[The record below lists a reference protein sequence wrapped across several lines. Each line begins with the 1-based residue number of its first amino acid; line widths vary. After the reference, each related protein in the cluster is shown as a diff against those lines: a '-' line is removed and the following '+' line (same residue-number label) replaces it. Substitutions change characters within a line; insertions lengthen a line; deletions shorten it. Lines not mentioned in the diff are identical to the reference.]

1 MQDISIY
8 IRKLK
13 TLIIGE
19 PHNPLDSHIFHK
31 VSLIALF
38 AWVGL
43 GSDAMSSA
51 SYGPEEAYLA
61 LGGHIYLAIFVAMGI
76 ILTIFVISTSYS
88 QIIELFPTGGGGY
101 LVASKLLSPSFGM
114 LSGCALLIDY
124 VLTIAISIASGV
136 DAVLSFL
143 PISWH
148 VIKLGFAFFVIIVI
162 ILLNLRGLKESVL
175 FLLPIFVLFIIAHVI
190 LIIYA
195 FSMHLTNVP
204 TVMTNTVTDARNV
217 TSGAGLSALLFI
229 ILHSYS
235 MGAGTYTGI
244 EAVSNAVPVMRE
256 PRVKTAKRTMHLMAI
271 SLAFMA
277 AGLLL
282 AYILYNVVPEPGKTL
297 NAILFENITKS
308 WGTFGHYFV
317 IATLVSEAGLLF
329 VAAQT
334 GFLDGPRVLAN
345 MALDRWVP
353 TRFATLSDRLVTQNG
368 ILIMG
373 ISALVMVFLTQGS
386 VKLLIVLYSI
396 AVFITFILS
405 QAGMVRHW
413 WDSKTK
419 VKNWKKKF
427 IINGVGLVLTVLILM
442 SVIMVKFNEGGWV
455 TLLIIAAFAGVV
467 VLIRRHY
474 DSASVLI
481 KELNATMINSPE
493 YMAIIKNDTPDKVD
507 MQDKTAVLLVNG
519 FNGLGIHAL
528 STIFKLFGGI
538 YKNFVFVQ
546 IGVIDAG
553 VFKGVEEIK
562 GLQDQVSKDADEYV
576 RLISSYGYYAESF
589 TSIGTDVVDEV
600 TKLAPEILKK
610 FPNAVFFGGQI
621 VFPND
626 SVLTRWLH
634 NYTVFASQR
643 RLYADCIPFV
653 VLPIKV
659 IGCKY

>member
-1 MQDISIY
+1 MQDNGTTNKKLKS
-8 IRKLK
+8 LK

-19 PHNPLDSHIFHK
+19 PRNPFDTDIFHK

-61 LGGHIYLAIFVAMGI
+61 LGDHIYLAIFVALSI

-101 LVASKLLSPSFGM
+101 LVASKLLSPSLGM

-136 DAVLSFL
+136 DAMLSFL
-143 PISWH
+143 PVSWH
-148 VIKLGFAFFVIIVI
+148 VVKLGFAFFVIMII
-162 ILLNLRGLKESVL
+162 ILLNLRGIKESIL
-175 FLLPIFVLFIIAHVI
+175 FLIPIFALFVIAHVT

-195 FSMHLTNVP
+195 LYFHAANMP
-204 TVMTNTVTDARNV
+204 TVASNTVTDVHNI

-256 PRVKTAKRTMHLMAI
+256 PRVHTAKRTMHLMAI

-277 AGLLL
+277 AGLMLT
-282 AYILYNVVPEPGKTL
+282 YIFYHVSPESGKTL
-297 NAILFENITKS
+297 NAILFENITRP
-308 WGTFGHYFV
+308 WGPLGHYFV
-317 IATLVSEAGLLF
+317 IATLLSEAGLLF

-334 GFLDGPRVLAN
+334 GFIDGPRVLAN

-373 ISALVMVFLTQGS
+373 ISALTMVFLTQGS
-386 VKLLIVLYSI
+386 VERLVVLYSI

-413 WDSKTK
+413 WQVKTK
-419 VKNWKKKF
+419 VKDWKKRF
-427 IINGVGLVLTVLILM
+427 VINGIGLLMTILILM
-442 SVIMVKFNEGGWV
+442 SVIAVKFGEGGWV
-455 TLLIIAAFAGVV
+455 TLLIIGAFAGVV
-467 VLIRRHY
+467 ILIRRHY
-474 DSASVLI
+474 DNTSELI
-481 KELNATMINSPE
+481 KELNAKTINSPE
-493 YMAIIKNDTPDKVD
+493 DMNLIKNDMPDKTN

-519 FNGLGIHAL
+519 FNGLGMQAL
-528 STIFKLFGGI
+528 STIFKLFGGM

-553 VFKGVEEIK
+553 VFKGAEEIK
-562 GLQDQVSKDADEYV
+562 ELQTEVCKDVDKYV
-576 RLISSYGYYAESF
+576 KLISSHGYYAEGF
-589 TSIGTDVVDEV
+589 TAVGTDVVEEI

-626 SVLTRWLH
+626 SRLTRWLH

-643 RLYADCIPFV
+643 KLYADGIPFV

-659 IGCKY
+659 

>member
-1 MQDISIY
+1 MQDDEIFNKKLKS
-8 IRKLK
+8 LK
-13 TLIIGE
+13 TLVIGE
-19 PHNPLDSHIFHK
+19 PRNPFDSDIFHK

-61 LGGHIYLAIFVAMGI
+61 LGDNIYLAIFVAMSI

-101 LVASKLLSPSFGM
+101 LVASKLLSPSLGM

-124 VLTIAISIASGV
+124 ILTIAISIASGV
-136 DAVLSFL
+136 DAMLSFL
-143 PISWH
+143 PPNWH
-148 VIKLGFAFFVIIVI
+148 SFKLGFAFFVIMVI
-162 ILLNLRGLKESVL
+162 ILLNLRGVKESVL
-175 FLLPIFVLFIIAHVI
+175 FLMPIFSLFIIAHVTLI
-190 LIIYA
+190 LYA
-195 FSMHLTNVP
+195 FFTHFTSAP
-204 TVMTNTVTDARNV
+204 TVMSNTVTEVRSV
-217 TSGAGLSALLFI
+217 TSGAGGLSALLFI

-256 PRVKTAKRTMHLMAI
+256 PRVKTAKKTMQLMAI

-277 AGLLL
+277 AGLML
-282 AYILYNVVPEPGKTL
+282 AYILYNVSPEAGKTL
-297 NAILFENITKS
+297 NAVLFENITES

-373 ISALVMVFLTQGS
+373 ISALAVVFLTQGS

-405 QAGMVRHW
+405 QAGMVCHW
-413 WDSKTK
+413 WKSKAK
-419 VKNWKKKF
+419 VKDWKKKF
-427 IINGVGLVLTVLILM
+427 IINGIGLILTVLILM
-442 SVIMVKFNEGGWV
+442 SVIAVKFGEGGWV
-455 TLLIIAAFAGVV
+455 TLLIIGAFAGVV
-467 VLIRRHY
+467 LLIRRHY
-474 DSASVLI
+474 DNASELI
-481 KELNATMINSPE
+481 KALNSKTTPAECKN
-493 YMAIIKNDTPDKVD
+493 IIKNDTPNKIN

-519 FNGLGIHAL
+519 FNGLGMQAL
-528 STIFKLFGGI
+528 STIFKLFGGM

-553 VFKGVEEIK
+553 VFKGAEEIQ
-562 GLQDQVSKDADEYV
+562 GLQTQVSKDADKYV
-576 RLISSYGYYAESF
+576 KLLSSRGYYAEGF
-589 TSIGTDVVDEV
+589 TSVGTDVVAEV
-600 TKLAPEILKK
+600 TKLAPDILKK

-626 SVLTRWLH
+626 SAITRWLH

-643 RLYADCIPFV
+643 KLYAEGIPFV

-659 IGCKY
+659 